1 MLITKMA
8 DQSRACVVLWRHVV
22 ERAFLDALGV
32 GLSSGVHNMGK
43 NRKRDSYIREH
54 LRRTARAWFDCP
66 SQDFI
71 LVCGLADFD
80 PQWVRAHV
88 QGVFEEVGDSM
99 VGRREK
105 GLHERLTPQNA
116 TLA

>member
-1 MLITKMA
+1 MA
-8 DQSRACVVLWRHVV
+8 DQRRACVVLWRRVI

-32 GLSSGVHNMGK
+32 GLSSGVHNDGK
-43 NRKRDSYIREH
+43 NRKRDSMLKDY
-54 LRRTARAWFDCP
+54 LRRTARAWFESP

-99 VGRREK
+99 VGHRER
-105 GLHERLTPQNA
+105 GLWERLGETI
-116 TLA
+116 L